1 MAVLDYLPKLKGALG
16 LAFGA
21 HSLDDFSIKMF
32 FYLLLYQQAKFQCHT
47 SFPSQDNKQCYEVFI
62 QLDDDVTSYKI
73 YVGSRYKA
81 MAHEGRKRGG
91 DENTKI

>member
-1 MAVLDYLPKLKGALG
+1 MAVLGYLPKLKGALG
-16 LAFGA
+16 LVFGA
-21 HSLDDFSIKMF
+21 HSLHDFSIKMF
-32 FYLLLYQQAKFQCHT
+32 IYLLLYQQAKFQYP
-47 SFPSQDNKQCYEVFI
+47 SFPSQDNEQCYEVFI

-81 MAHEGRKRGG
+81 MADKGRKRGG

>member
-47 SFPSQDNKQCYEVFI
+47 SFPSQDNEQCYEVFI
-62 QLDDDVTSYKI
+62 QLDDVTSYMI

-81 MAHEGRKRGG
+81 MTHKGRKREG
-91 DENTKI
+91 DKNTKI